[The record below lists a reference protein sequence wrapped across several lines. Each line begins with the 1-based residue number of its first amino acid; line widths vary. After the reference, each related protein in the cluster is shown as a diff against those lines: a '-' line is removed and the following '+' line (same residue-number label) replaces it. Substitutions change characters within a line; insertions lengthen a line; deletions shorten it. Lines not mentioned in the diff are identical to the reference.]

1 MPAGTRRARDFH
13 DRHARWTAHAYACP
27 ESNFKRDLILP
38 SDAYARVVRLNCMVW
53 VDDVIHWG
61 LGETYLLNTLDLIL
75 ERLEEIGLYA
85 AADKCTFFD
94 TRIT

>member
-1 MPAGTRRARDFH
+1 
-13 DRHARWTAHAYACP
+13 
-27 ESNFKRDLILP
+27 
-38 SDAYARVVRLNCMVW
+38 MVW